1 MGWNKDG
8 HIIIANYLHT
18 VEVVGIVKESRVKYG
33 GKVQYS
39 IELEKPMYFRS
50 DEPRYHLLIDDD
62 EVVADFGIIFQGV

>member
-8 HIIIANYLHT
+8 HTIRANYLHD

-33 GKVQYS
+33 GKVQYA
-39 IELEKPMYFRS
+39 IELEFPVYVHS